1 MCTYIVLYYIEAM
14 LLHVLWKKIKYLLA
28 VFGCIF
34 VYKVLVSNLQS
45 VTITNYDATLI
56 PLSVHEFPTA
66 SRSVLLPMTELKLKN
81 QSDFHHYIKYLSDS
95 DLNELVQSYHV
106 LGLTSTS
113 LQRKFMECP
122 GYILLKH
129 FSNAKGVVQIPK
141 QQQTCKNMSF
151 QSSGTPI
158 ALISWPG
165 SGNSWVRQ
173 LLETSTGVYT
183 GAIDCD
189 FAYCHAGM
197 IGEGIVSNNVIAVK
211 SHWEPPTW
219 NFTNKVLYIVRNP
232 FDAFVADWNREQAS
246 SHVAVANAS
255 YFGKCRCSYKL
266 MHYIYVY
273 LIFTLNLVPAAL
285 HHCLSYCVNYT
296 CEVFVLLRL

>member
-1 MCTYIVLYYIEAM
+1 M
-14 LLHVLWKKIKYLLA
+14 LLPWKRIKYLLA
-28 VFGCIF
+28 AFGCIF
-34 VYKVLVSNLQS
+34 VYKVLLNNLQS
-45 VTITNYDATLI
+45 VVSTSYDATLM
-56 PLSVHEFPTA
+56 PLSVHEFP
-66 SRSVLLPMTELKLKN
+66 RSVLLPMAELKLKN
-81 QSDFHHYIKYLSDS
+81 QSDFSHYIKYLSDT

-113 LQRKFMECP
+113 LQRNFMECP
-122 GYILLKH
+122 GYILLKN
-129 FSNAKGVVQIPK
+129 FSDAKGVIQIPE

-173 LLETSTGVYT
+173 LLETTTGIYT
-183 GAIDCD
+183 GAMDCD
-189 FAYCHAGM
+189 FAYCQAGM
-197 IGEGIVSNNVIAVK
+197 IGEGIVSNNVIVVK
-211 SHWEPPTW
+211 SHWEPPTS

-255 YFGKCRCSYKL
+255 YFGKCRCSNKL
-266 MHYIYVY
+266 MYY
-273 LIFTLNLVPAAL
+273 LHSF
-285 HHCLSYCVNYT
+285 
-296 CEVFVLLRL
+296 